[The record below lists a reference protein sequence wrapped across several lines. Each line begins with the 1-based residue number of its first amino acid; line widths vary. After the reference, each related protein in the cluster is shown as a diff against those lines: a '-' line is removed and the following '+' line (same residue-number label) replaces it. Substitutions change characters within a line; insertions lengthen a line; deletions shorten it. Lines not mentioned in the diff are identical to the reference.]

1 MNDVKAEL
9 TVRLAERNELEQVNV
24 LRGQVNRLHSDARPD
39 MFKAGFCDE
48 LKEYVY
54 AFFDAEGRYV
64 VVAECG
70 GSICGF
76 AMVERIVKPESP
88 YRPRI
93 EFMHI
98 QEFGVD
104 PAYRRMGAATRLIG
118 FIKGMARAA
127 AIDRIELDV
136 WEFNKGAIEF
146 YNAVGFDVCRE
157 YMELKL

>member
-1 MNDVKAEL
+1 MNDIKAEL

-76 AMVERIVKPESP
+76 AMV
-88 YRPRI
+88 
-93 EFMHI
+93 
-98 QEFGVD
+98 
-104 PAYRRMGAATRLIG
+104 
-118 FIKGMARAA
+118 
-127 AIDRIELDV
+127 
-136 WEFNKGAIEF
+136 
-146 YNAVGFDVCRE
+146 
-157 YMELKL
+157 